1 MLNIKDMIEKGI
13 IHKIENKRLSHEM
26 AETQMFK
33 EDDKEFMKINIFLLL
48 SIVIP
53 LIFLYKSESLEDFVN
68 NLDSNIIYIFIF
80 FIIPLKCALI
90 KETSIKNSKN
100 LFENYKDSK
109 IIKTIEPYK
118 LKIEH
123 CFIYLIVFVST
134 TSMIFFNEITS
145 LSFTYLTMLIYIIV
159 KFIMYYNYIVERFIL
174 RSKKHNKMYHLKI
187 HNQNIENKRIEK
199 LYSNKE
205 NMDLIVNSLSTTDY
219 DKEEL
224 EYLHS
229 LFKGYEFFKKEENSR
244 IKEIEQIHLN
254 INDTYKKAI
263 LEKKADLK
271 IINT

>member
-100 LFENYKDSK
+100 LFENYKS
-109 IIKTIEPYK
+109 
-118 LKIEH
+118 
-123 CFIYLIVFVST
+123 
-134 TSMIFFNEITS
+134 
-145 LSFTYLTMLIYIIV
+145 
-159 KFIMYYNYIVERFIL
+159 
-174 RSKKHNKMYHLKI
+174 
-187 HNQNIENKRIEK
+187 
-199 LYSNKE
+199 
-205 NMDLIVNSLSTTDY
+205 
-219 DKEEL
+219 
-224 EYLHS
+224 
-229 LFKGYEFFKKEENSR
+229 
-244 IKEIEQIHLN
+244 
-254 INDTYKKAI
+254 
-263 LEKKADLK
+263 
-271 IINT
+271 